1 MFHVLSQQ
9 RTVHHISH
17 VRDVGEGQ
25 SLDVAWVDVFHILT
39 VALAEDDLFDA
50 GPLGC
55 KDLFLD
61 AAHGKHLST
70 QGDFA
75 AHRQVL
81 AHLSLGEG
89 AGQRGEHGD
98 ASAWA
103 VLGNRALG
111 NVNVDVPLVKHV
123 GRQAEPI
130 GVGLQM
136 LQGDDGR
143 LFHDVAE
150 VAGQRQLARARR
162 QRRLDEQDV
171 ASTRRPSEP
180 GDDPRHLVAFVP
192 VFGSGDSEDVVQVF
206 CTDLDVVGLFEGD
219 LFGAVTH
226 NFGESLVQPAYAT
239 LVGVLFHHRL
249 DGCHRHFQ
257 VRFREAR
264 FVEVLGEEVAL
275 ADLDF
280 LFHGVAADVDDF
292 HAVAQRGLNG
302 AQVVARGEEHDL
314 AQVVIEVE
322 VVVVEG
328 VVLLGVEDFEQ
339 GRGGVSVVVAAE
351 LVETSDTGSTVGASA
366 STESASDDP
375 ALSEPEAVES
385 AAGAGTSRPAA
396 EAPAPPANAETLEEA
411 ASAERTVARETA
423 TESQAK
429 EPASRRRTVKP
440 APEAAEKL
448 LADDADTSGT
458 VDWLDTLEAD
468 ESLEPD
474 TPEHGRLP
482 RGANTHVFILYV
494 VAQAE
499 EGFSGTDILEIL
511 LACDLRFGDMDFFH
525 RHERASGRGPIE
537 FSVANMMKPGVFD
550 IDNMEPL
557 QTRGLMF
564 FVTLPGPSDMLKA
577 FDYMYETV
585 KVVAKSLGGDIQD
598 ETRSVITRQSLE
610 HMRQQIR
617 ELERRLLVRRN

>member
-1 MFHVLSQQ
+1 MEQLSIRDWMILIGGMMIAAVLIDAVRRYWGERRAEIKLNARIERASPLSDDDDAFNLLTELPNGGARIVHRDDLQIDPQATAPTFETSAAGRDRADSPSQYEPAPDP
-9 RTVHHISH
+9 I
-17 VRDVGEGQ
+17 
-25 SLDVAWVDVFHILT
+25 DVA
-39 VALAEDDLFDA
+39 
-50 GPLGC
+50 
-55 KDLFLD
+55 
-61 AAHGKHLST
+61 
-70 QGDFA
+70 
-75 AHRQVL
+75 
-81 AHLSLGEG
+81 
-89 AGQRGEHGD
+89 
-98 ASAWA
+98 
-103 VLGNRALG
+103 
-111 NVNVDVPLVKHV
+111 
-123 GRQAEPI
+123 
-130 GVGLQM
+130 
-136 LQGDDGR
+136 
-143 LFHDVAE
+143 
-150 VAGQRQLARARR
+150 
-162 QRRLDEQDV
+162 
-171 ASTRRPSEP
+171 
-180 GDDPRHLVAFVP
+180 
-192 VFGSGDSEDVVQVF
+192 
-206 CTDLDVVGLFEGD
+206 
-219 LFGAVTH
+219 
-226 NFGESLVQPAYAT
+226 
-239 LVGVLFHHRL
+239 
-249 DGCHRHFQ
+249 
-257 VRFREAR
+257 
-264 FVEVLGEEVAL
+264 
-275 ADLDF
+275 
-280 LFHGVAADVDDF
+280 
-292 HAVAQRGLNG
+292 
-302 AQVVARGEEHDL
+302 
-314 AQVVIEVE
+314 
-322 VVVVEG
+322 
-328 VVLLGVEDFEQ
+328 
-339 GRGGVSVVVAAE
+339 VAAE

-564 FVTLPGPSDMLKA
+564 FVTLPGPADMLKA